1 MVPRGVFCRIK
12 GRTPV
17 SDTALTSAPP
27 MPVTDANAAPRFTTR
42 AATAEDLPLIHR
54 ELMAVI
60 DESPHYTAE
69 FKAWE
74 KSRLALAYLRLLQ
87 RQDPWHVMALVS
99 NGEIGG
105 ALISG
110 PEFGAVFRY
119 WSWIFPAFRKT
130 RLGMHGMR
138 AFDEHFDNGR
148 FHKAY
153 TFVRPENEVA
163 LALLHRYGYSQT
175 AILRQHI
182 FGQDYCVLEKPYT
195 KVSEGYDHGVGPGRL
210 GRLVRRVNKLVG
222 R

>member
-1 MVPRGVFCRIK
+1 MA
-12 GRTPV
+12 
-17 SDTALTSAPP
+17 DLTLATLAPAP
-27 MPVTDANAAPRFTTR
+27 SEAKAAPRFSTR
-42 AATAEDLPLIHR
+42 PATADDLPLIHR

-60 DESPHYTAE
+60 DEGPHYNDE

-74 KSRLALAYLRLLQ
+74 KSRLTLAYLRMLQ
-87 RQDPWHVMALVS
+87 RHDPWHVICLLSEGRV
-99 NGEIGG
+99 GG

-119 WSWIFPAFRKT
+119 WSWIFPPFRQT

-138 AFDEHFDNGR
+138 AFDEHFDNDR

-163 LALLHRYGYSQT
+163 LALLRRYGYAQT
-175 AILRQHI
+175 CILKNHI
-182 FGQDYCVLEKPYT
+182 FGQDYCVMEKPYT
-195 KVSEGYDHGVGPGRL
+195 KVTEGYDHGIGPGRL
-210 GRLVRRVNKLVG
+210 GTIIRRANGLLG

>member
-1 MVPRGVFCRIK
+1 M
-12 GRTPV
+12 
-17 SDTALTSAPP
+17 
-27 MPVTDANAAPRFTTR
+27 TDAAVSTTIPATEAKATPRFATR
-42 AATAEDLPLIHR
+42 AATADDLVLIHR

-60 DESPHYTAE
+60 DESPHYNAE

-74 KSRLALAYLRLLQ
+74 KARLTVSYLKMLQ

-99 NGEIGG
+99 EGKVGG

-110 PEFGAVFRY
+110 PEYGAIFRY
-119 WSWIFPAFRKT
+119 WSWIFPAFRQT

-138 AFDEHFDNGR
+138 AFDEHFDSGR

-163 LALLHRYGYSQT
+163 LALLRRYGYAET
-175 AILRQHI
+175 TVLKNHI
-182 FGQDYCVLEKPYT
+182 FGQDYSVMEKPYT
-195 KVSEGYDHGVGPGRL
+195 KVIEGYDHGVGTGRL
-210 GRLVRRVNKLVG
+210 GKIVQAVNGLLG

>member
-1 MVPRGVFCRIK
+1 M
-12 GRTPV
+12 
-17 SDTALTSAPP
+17 
-27 MPVTDANAAPRFTTR
+27 TDATIAGAAAAPESRATPRFATR

-60 DESPHYTAE
+60 DESPHYNAE

-74 KSRLALAYLRLLQ
+74 KARLTLSYLRMLQ
-87 RQDPWHVMALVS
+87 RQDPWHVMALLSEGKV
-99 NGEIGG
+99 GG

-110 PEFGAVFRY
+110 PEYGAIFRY
-119 WSWIFPAFRKT
+119 WSWIFPAFRQT

-138 AFDEHFDNGR
+138 AFDEHFDNGK

-163 LALLHRYGYSQT
+163 LALLRRYGYSET
-175 AILRQHI
+175 AVLKTHI
-182 FGQDYCVLEKPYT
+182 FGQDYCVMEKPYT
-195 KVSEGYDHGVGPGRL
+195 KLTEGYDHGVGTGRL
-210 GRLVRRVNKLVG
+210 GKIVGKLNEWLG

>member
-1 MVPRGVFCRIK
+1 MADATLTSVSAA
-12 GRTPV
+12 PV
-17 SDTALTSAPP
+17 SDAK
-27 MPVTDANAAPRFTTR
+27 AAPRFTTR

-54 ELMAVI
+54 ELLAVI
-60 DESPHYTAE
+60 DESPLYNAE

-74 KSRLALAYLRLLQ
+74 KSRLSLPFLRLLQ
-87 RQDPWHVMALVS
+87 RSDPWHIMSLVS
-99 NGEIGG
+99 NGEVGG
-105 ALISG
+105 ALVSG

-119 WSWIFPAFRKT
+119 WSWIFPPFRQT

-163 LALLHRYGYSQT
+163 LALLRRYGYTQT

-182 FGQDYCVLEKPYT
+182 FGQDYAVMEKPYT
-195 KVSEGYDHGVGPGRL
+195 KVTPDYDHGVGPGRL
-210 GRLVRRVNKLVG
+210 RRAVTSIGSLF
-222 R
+222 RR

>member
-1 MVPRGVFCRIK
+1 MADLTLTVPAPTETTVPRF
-12 GRTPV
+12 
-17 SDTALTSAPP
+17 S
-27 MPVTDANAAPRFTTR
+27 TR
-42 AATAEDLPLIHR
+42 AATASDLPLVHK

-60 DESPHYTAE
+60 DESPHYNDE

-74 KSRLALAYLRLLQ
+74 KSRLTLPFLRLLQ
-87 RQDPWHVMALVS
+87 RHDPAHVMCLLS
-99 NGEIGG
+99 EGRIGG

-163 LALLHRYGYSQT
+163 IALLTRYGYAQT
-175 AILRQHI
+175 CVLKNHI
-182 FGQDYCVLEKPYT
+182 FGQDYAILEKPYT
-195 KVSEGYDHGVGPGRL
+195 KLADGYDHGVGPGRL
-210 GRLVRRVNKLVG
+210 RRLALGLKALVG
-222 R
+222 N